1 MGEKIEKRLL
11 LYDLVKQTVG
21 NVTQLTSFK
30 ERCHNVII
38 TLRILII
45 YFNLEIIIT
54 LCPNVFVYKTGI
66 SAYMYILQVG
76 PNYHNVDR
84 FCEFVY

>member
-1 MGEKIEKRLL
+1 MQNALL
-11 LYDLVKQTVG
+11 ISYSINYSYN
-21 NVTQLTSFK
+21 NVAHL
-30 ERCHNVII
+30 N
-38 TLRILII
+38 I

-54 LCPNVFVYKTGI
+54 LCPNVLVYKTGI

-84 FCEFVY
+84 FCKFVY